1 MTKEIL
7 FASRKGGTGKSTLC
21 AMVANHLANN
31 GMKVAVIDCD
41 NCYTLTWRRKSDMK
55 ILPEG
60 ENPKYPILT
69 DDDYFD
75 KEHEFDSYDYVLIDN
90 YDMVSEDRVGVL
102 IIPFIYSEMVL
113 DSTFRFIRY
122 MKRVGGSEL
131 VFLPNEVSGYKQSI
145 KKKDINENINWILGI
160 FGKIL
165 PKVSNSRL
173 MDQVNTI
180 ANTVEQNL
188 LIRDFVNELIPECP
202 MSDEEITIG
211 EEDAPSGDGPQNIP
225 IQRDLFEPLD
235 TDPDPTSINTHQYE

>member
-21 AMVANHLANN
+21 AMVANHLASN

-75 KEHEFDSYDYVLIDN
+75 KEHDFDSYDYVLFDN
-90 YDMVSEDRVGVL
+90 YDMVSEGRVGAL
-102 IIPFIYSEMVL
+102 IIPLIYSEMVL
-113 DSTFRFIRY
+113 DSTFHFIRN
-122 MKRVGGSEL
+122 MKRVGGTKL
-131 VFLPNEVSGYKQSI
+131 MFLPNEVSGYKQSI
-145 KKKDINENINWILGI
+145 KKKDINENLNWILGI
-160 FGKIL
+160 FGRIL
-165 PKVSNSRL
+165 PKVANSRL
-173 MDQVNTI
+173 MEQVNTI

-188 LIRDFVNELIPECP
+188 LIKDFVNALLPECP
-202 MSDEEITIG
+202 MSDDEITIG
-211 EEDAPSGDGPQNIP
+211 EEEIQTDSSHQNTP

-235 TDPDPTSINTHQYE
+235 SGS